1 VPHKFTDR
9 PAHRPPDEGSPEAAA
24 AAAYAASQA
33 YYYGGDPQAFYEP
46 ARPDRYHTQYVTRSD
61 GAAFTFKET
70 SANIPATP
78 RQLHRSESSF
88 RRAPV
93 SPVSSPRGTGRFRV
107 RAGAYDQIYDARAAS
122 SIGDGDDDD
131 DSDEEEDDV
140 ARLIEA
146 LSGLDASERAQR
158 KRRDAWLASPTGS
171 RSFGADDSR
180 SWEVAAAAAASARE
194 DRGDVDADAPVHKSQ
209 LFAQNAIRRA
219 PLVSIPTPPSLHPLV
234 TQTSSDMIG
243 AALKQEL
250 S

>member
-1 VPHKFTDR
+1 MFYNHNVIYGAAVAGQQKPPRRRARGGRRRRRKNRTPTPGPYAITLVPGAPPCQQYQNARTGSIR
-9 PAHRPPDEGSPEAAA
+9 GAPPPPPAYPPPDEGSPEAEA

-158 KRRDAWLASPTGS
+158 TVSKSKFSRVCLMAWRPTRR
-171 RSFGADDSR
+171 F
-180 SWEVAAAAAASARE
+180 
-194 DRGDVDADAPVHKSQ
+194 
-209 LFAQNAIRRA
+209 
-219 PLVSIPTPPSLHPLV
+219 SI
-234 TQTSSDMIG
+234 
-243 AALKQEL
+243 
-250 S
+250 